1 MSDVT
6 ICKTCFCCGRGM
18 IPINGEFVCDDCL
31 SLTETRDE
39 VIRLTARLAAAEALL
54 KEAVEYDE
62 VELPDDWYARAAK
75 LCGLRVITG
84 NVAKAGGCDE

>member
-1 MSDVT
+1 MIDP
-6 ICKTCFCCGRGM
+6 CKLCGERVKGSAANAWWWHGQDIYHVKCM
-18 IPINGEFVCDDCL
+18 W
-31 SLTETRDE
+31 DE
-39 VIRLTARLAAAEALL
+39 IAYLTAWLAEAEALL

-84 NVAKAGGCDE
+84 NVAKAGGCDAK